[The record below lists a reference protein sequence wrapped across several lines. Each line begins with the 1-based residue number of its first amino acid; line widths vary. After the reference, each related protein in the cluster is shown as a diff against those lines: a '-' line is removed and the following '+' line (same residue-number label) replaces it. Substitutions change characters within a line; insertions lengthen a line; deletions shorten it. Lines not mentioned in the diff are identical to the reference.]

1 MYENIKMPQEKK
13 IDEVEKV
20 VKDILDRV
28 VQMEVLERRISQL
41 ERERDNWK
49 NKYDGLKDLY
59 DKYTIS

>member
-1 MYENIKMPQEKK
+1 MPEKEKK

-41 ERERDNWK
+41 ERERDSWK
-49 NKYDGLKDLY
+49 KKYEELKELY
-59 DKYTIS
+59 DKCWL